1 MKKDFLALNAFSKK
15 ELDGLLDLA
24 LELKKKRKDG
34 DKHRILK
41 GKTLAMIFEK
51 SSTRT
56 RVSFEV
62 GIYQLGGHG
71 LFISSGTSQMGR
83 GEPIKD
89 TARTL
94 SRYCDGIMI
103 RTYGQEIV
111 EELARYATIPV
122 INGLTDL
129 FHPCQIMADVMTVIE
144 HKKGYK
150 GLKFAWVGDGNNM
163 ANTWIEA
170 AAIFGFDLALACP
183 DGYLPD
189 GKVLEWARSVAKSS
203 LVVTN
208 DPREAVKDADVL
220 NTDVWASMGQEQEQK
235 AREKAFAGFQL
246 NAETVGLAKKDCIV
260 MHCLPAH
267 RDEEITDEVIEGPN
281 SVVWDEAENRLHIQK
296 AIMARLMGGA

>member
-24 LELKKKRKDG
+24 LELKKRQKDG
-34 DKHRILK
+34 EKHRILK

-111 EELARYATIPV
+111 EELANYSTIPV

-129 FHPCQIMADVMTVIE
+129 FHPCQVMADIMTVIE
-144 HKKGYK
+144 YRGSYK

-170 AAIFGFDLALACP
+170 AAIFGFDLTLACP
-183 DGYLPD
+183 KGYQPNE
-189 GKVLEWARSVAKSS
+189 KVMKWARANGKSS
-203 LVVTN
+203 IILTG
-208 DPREAVKDADVL
+208 DPKEAVKDADVL
-220 NTDVWASMGQEQEQK
+220 NTDVWASMGQEEEQK
-235 AREKAFAGFQL
+235 ARMKAFAGFQL
-246 NAETVGLAKKDCIV
+246 NTGTVKLAKKDCIV

-267 RDEEITDEVIEGPN
+267 RDEEITDEVIEGPR

>member
-15 ELDGLLDLA
+15 ELDGLFELA
-24 LELKKKRKDG
+24 LDLKKKQKNG
-34 DKHRILK
+34 EKHRILK
-41 GKTLAMIFEK
+41 GKTVAMIFEK

-62 GIYQLGGHG
+62 GIFQLGGHG

-94 SRYCDGIMI
+94 SRYCDGIMV
-103 RTYGQEIV
+103 RTYGHEIV
-111 EELARYATIPV
+111 EELARYADIPV

-129 FHPCQIMADVMTVIE
+129 FHPCQVMADVMTVIE
-144 HKKGYK
+144 HKGGYK

-183 DGYLPD
+183 AGYQPD
-189 GKVLEWARSVAKSS
+189 GKVLEWARAHSKSS
-203 LVVTN
+203 IVLTE
-208 DPREAVKDADVL
+208 DPKEAVKGADVL
-220 NTDVWASMGQEQEQK
+220 NTDVWASMGQEKEQK

-246 NAETVGLAKKDCIV
+246 NADAVKLAKKDCIV

-267 RDEEITDEVIEGPN
+267 RDEEITDEVIEGPH
-281 SVVWDEAENRLHIQK
+281 SVVWDEAENRLHVQK

>member
-15 ELDGLLDLA
+15 ELDGLFELA
-24 LELKKKRKDG
+24 LDLKKKQKNG

-71 LFISSGTSQMGR
+71 LFISSSTSQMGR

-111 EELARYATIPV
+111 EELALHSSIPV

-129 FHPCQIMADVMTVIE
+129 YHPCQVMADLMTVIE
-144 HKKGYK
+144 HKGGYK
-150 GLKFAWVGDGNNM
+150 GLKFSWVGDGNNM

-183 DGYLPD
+183 KDYQPD
-189 GKVLEWARSVAKSS
+189 GKVLEWARAHGKSS
-203 LVVTN
+203 IVLTD
-208 DPREAVKDADVL
+208 DPREAVKGADVL
-220 NTDVWASMGQEQEQK
+220 NTDVWASMGQEEEQK

-246 NAETVGLAKKDCIV
+246 NAEIV

-267 RDEEITDEVIEGPN
+267 RDEEITDEVIEGSH